1 MRVFQSTLLSI
12 LFTLTL
18 NKAYATAP
26 LLINFTQ
33 LVAALENADD
43 VKAIIHFD
51 KCLVINEKN
60 QATQTQII
68 KKFDGASTR
77 FNFTEY
83 VHAEERLTGELQDTV
98 TTSIKISIE
107 SSTGVFLI
115 LFGQLKVFDDNTA
128 TIHLELLNP
137 VNQKKQL
144 NVDWLCNISNGN
156 DNNGLLLY
164 DFP

>member
-18 NKAYATAP
+18 NNAYATAP

-33 LVAALENADD
+33 LVTAVDSADD
-43 VKAIIHFD
+43 VKAIINFNN
-51 KCLVINEKN
+51 CLVINEKN
-60 QATQTQII
+60 QNIRTQII
-68 KKFDGASTR
+68 KRFDGATTR

-83 VHAEERLTGELQDTV
+83 LHAQEQLSGALQDTV
-98 TTSIKISIE
+98 TTSIKTSIE
-107 SSTGVFLI
+107 SSTGTFLTVFA
-115 LFGQLKVFDDNTA
+115 QLKVFDDNTA
-128 TIHLELLNP
+128 TIHIDFFDP
-137 VNQKKQL
+137 VSQKKQL
-144 NVDWLCNISNGN
+144 NVDWSCNISNGN

>member
-33 LVAALENADD
+33 LVTAVENADD

-60 QATQTQII
+60 QAVQAQII

-98 TTSIKISIE
+98 TTSIKTSIE
-107 SSTGVFLI
+107 SSAGVFLI
-115 LFGQLKVFDDNTA
+115 LFGQLKIFDDNTA

-137 VNQKKQL
+137 VSQKKQL
-144 NVDWLCNISNGN
+144 SVDWFCNISNGN